1 MIVLLKF
8 FGVISLLISS
18 QNCCYAQ
25 QNSFLNRLLSHKV
38 YRPKPFRYSS
48 LSLGIGSSHYLGDLS
63 PVNPL
68 KALLTT
74 VRWNVSL
81 SYSYTLSKELQIG
94 ANLSYLRLAGD
105 DIHADNNLNYIR
117 NLHFRNDI
125 KQMSLFVQY
134 HPVPYTTDFRKRP
147 TFSPFVSAGISYF
160 FHSPKAKLP
169 KELGQN
175 WVALQPLH
183 TEGQGINPI
192 YPEPYTLSG
201 MTVLLGM
208 GIRYNYNKKIDF
220 SLEVTYNFSFTDY
233 LDDVSGVYANSILFT
248 DKTAAILSNRSR
260 EPISAA
266 TNESRSERITSY
278 LIQQGLP
285 IFEPFAS
292 TDPAFGAVGSNR
304 GSKSGNDAY
313 LTTSIKIHYILPNG
327 KIRCPKQ
334 R

>member
-1 MIVLLKF
+1 MIALLRL
-8 FGVISLLISS
+8 FGITLFLISN
-18 QNCCYAQ
+18 QYYCYAQ
-25 QNSFLNRLLSHKV
+25 QNGFLNQLLGNKLH
-38 YRPKPFRYSS
+38 RPKSFRYSS
-48 LSLGIGSSHYLGDLS
+48 LSLGIGSSHYFGDLS

-68 KALLTT
+68 KALFTT
-74 VRWNVSL
+74 VRWNMSL

-105 DIHADNNLNYIR
+105 DIHADNDFNYIR

-125 KQMSLFVQY
+125 KQISLFVEY

-160 FHSPKAKLP
+160 FHSPQAKLP
-169 KELGQN
+169 RELGQN
-175 WVALQPLH
+175 WVVLQPLH

-192 YPEPYTLSG
+192 YPEPYKLSG
-201 MTVLLGM
+201 IAVPLGM
-208 GIRYNYNKKIDF
+208 GIRYSYNKKIDF
-220 SLEVTYNFSFTDY
+220 SLEVTYNLTFTDY
-233 LDDVSGVYANSILFT
+233 LDDVSGIYPNLMLFT
-248 DKTAAILSNRSR
+248 DEKASVLSNRSY
-260 EPISAA
+260 EPFSAT
-266 TNESRSERITSY
+266 TNESRSERIVSY
-278 LIQQGLP
+278 LSHQGLS
-285 IFEPFAS
+285 ISEPFAS

-313 LTTSIKIHYILPNG
+313 LITSIKIHYLFPNG